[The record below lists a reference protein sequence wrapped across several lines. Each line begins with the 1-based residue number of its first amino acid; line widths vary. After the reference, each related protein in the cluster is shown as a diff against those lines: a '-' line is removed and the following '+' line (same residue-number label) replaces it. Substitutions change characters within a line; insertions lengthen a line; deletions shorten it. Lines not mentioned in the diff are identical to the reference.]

1 VADRPEA
8 SLRDAFLASVAAH
21 LDLPPAAVPGVLDEL
36 ADHLA
41 DATDELV
48 GQGVDA
54 ADAERRAIGRFG
66 DPRTLG
72 GELSRARHTRRQVW
86 AAVGG
91 GVRGLVVE
99 GIRTWMSVGLLFGV
113 ASILGLP
120 LAMLLLRALGRS
132 SGSVLVGPAG
142 SLVTVFACLGGFAYL
157 GWVLPARVAASGRRS
172 VPGVRRAVALVGL
185 VGGSVLMWL
194 VPQVDMDPVLA
205 VGLPLA
211 PAALAAV
218 ALRAPA
224 RPTVRAGIIPAFVG
238 GVLLCLPMA
247 ALAVATATNTG
258 QGNWMA
264 DTSPIGMMSEAVD
277 ANVDWSTNW
286 QSEPS
291 EVTITFPDAAAAAAF
306 ATVWVEAWPAHVR
319 DGVMEF
325 GHAPLIAAA
334 APVEG
339 LDTTV
344 SYRIPAFRDPVT
356 TTTFL
361 VGVRTD
367 GSRIILDEDLSLTS
381 TPPWRGTLLDWWTGR
396 P

>member
-1 VADRPEA
+1 VAEGPRA
-8 SLRDAFLASVAAH
+8 SSREAFLASVAAH
-21 LDLPPAAVPGVLDEL
+21 LDLPGDVVPGVLDEL

-41 DATDELV
+41 DATEELV
-48 GQGVDA
+48 GQGVA
-54 ADAERRAIGRFG
+54 PEDAERRAIRRLG
-66 DPRTLG
+66 DPRALG
-72 GELSRARHTRRQVW
+72 GELSRVRHTRRQVW
-86 AAVGG
+86 AAAGG
-91 GVRGLVVE
+91 GFRGLVVE
-99 GIRTWMSVGLLFGV
+99 GVRVWLSMGVLLGV

-120 LAMLLLRALGRS
+120 LALALITAQGRTQVS
-132 SGSVLVGPAG
+132 MLVGPAG

-172 VPGVRRAVALVGL
+172 VPGVRRAVALAGV

-194 VPQVDMDPVLA
+194 LPQVDMDPVLA

-211 PAALAAV
+211 PAAFAAA

-224 RPTVRAGIIPAFVG
+224 RPTVRAGLSPAFVG
-238 GVLLCLPMA
+238 GVALCLPMT
-247 ALAVATATNTG
+247 ALAVVTASASG

-264 DTSPIGMMSEAVD
+264 DTSSIGTQNEAVD
-277 ANVDWSTNW
+277 ARVDWSMNW
-286 QSEPS
+286 QM
-291 EVTITFPDAAAAAAF
+291 VTVTFPDEAAAAQFAAIRME
-306 ATVWVEAWPAHVR
+306 TWPTQVR

-325 GHAPLIAAA
+325 GRAPLEVGV

-344 SYRIPAFRDPVT
+344 SYQLPALRDPVT

-381 TPPWRGTLLDWWTGR
+381 TPPWHGTLFDWWTGR